1 MHMKL
6 SDMEVSLKRRTM
18 RGKGRK
24 RRKTWRR
31 ERLLV
36 RSGMPDS
43 YFSQFMFSQFGL
55 MHLVAPYLPGVISTN
70 FGIVRQVKE
79 LIAAMYKSE
88 GRKPPEFRCPDRRTC
103 FVFGPTSPDRAV
115 VAYSGGKDGM
125 RHMDWAME
133 EFGPENVMAVHIS
146 GLNSGNTSGERYF
159 SAKQAEVFGFRHFR
173 TIDLLNGC
181 PNIGYAVMRSRDMF
195 IVALLV
201 PLALEFGASKII
213 IEGFA
218 EVSKT
223 EPFTGQEENMRLFNK
238 ILRELRISVQAF
250 WRNDEE
256 MDVVRELFLRR
267 PDWMPLV
274 HNCFTTPNRKAHH
287 REKTWKRLFPNFP
300 LYESQCGLCVK
311 CRIINLGRILWEESE
326 EMKRLRKDHRY
337 EVVDYLKRTVKWI
350 RHKWKS
356 HHDMIGG
363 SFLTNFRVAARLYG
377 VNIGKLEKFLASQGQ
392 QVADL

>member
-1 MHMKL
+1 MRVKL
-6 SDMEVSLKRRTM
+6 NGMELSIKRKIM
-18 RGKGRK
+18 WGRGEQ
-24 RRKTWRR
+24 RRKMWRR
-31 ERLLV
+31 ERIAV
-36 RSGMPDS
+36 RSGMPPT
-43 YFSQFMFSQFGL
+43 YFSEFMFSQLGV
-55 MHLVAPYLPGVISTN
+55 MHAVAPYLPKVISTD
-70 FGIVRQVKE
+70 FGIVKQVQR
-79 LIAAMYKSE
+79 LIAEMYRSLGK
-88 GRKPPEFRCPDRRTC
+88 KPPEFRGPDRRTC
-103 FVFGPTSPDRAV
+103 FVLGPTDSKKAV

-146 GLNSGNTSGERYF
+146 GLNPGNTSGERDF
-159 SAKQAEVFGFRHFR
+159 SARQAKAFGFWHFR
-173 TIDLLNGC
+173 MIDLLNGC

-195 IVALLV
+195 IVALLA

-218 EVSKT
+218 EVSRT
-223 EPFTGQEENMRLFNK
+223 EPFTGQESNMIAFNK
-238 ILRELRISVQAF
+238 ILRELRIPVQAF

-256 MDVVRELFLRR
+256 MDVVRELFIRR

-287 REKTWKRLFPNFP
+287 REKTWKRLFPHFP

-326 EMKRLRKDHRY
+326 EMKKLRKDNRD
-337 EVVDYLKRTVKWI
+337 EVVSYLERTAKWV
-350 RHKWKS
+350 RDKWKT

-363 SFLTNFRVAARLYG
+363 SFLTHFRVVARLYG
-377 VNIGKLEKFLASQGQ
+377 VNIDKFEQFLARAAQ
-392 QVADL
+392 